1 MGMEEAGAPVGEA
14 LGVGGRSARWRGG
27 AGRRRQGR
35 WQEWRWEGEAKA
47 LIDGG
52 ATRVKVH

>member
-1 MGMEEAGAPVGEA
+1 MEEAGAPVGEA